1 MKVLTQ
7 KFYTVYSSPLGQLT
21 IQACDQGL
29 LGAWFEQQT
38 TQPEELGARV
48 DNHPILKQ
56 AIQEYEEYFAG
67 TRKEFEVTI
76 AAQGTHFQNQVWQAL
91 TQIPFG
97 QTRYY
102 AQLADVLNNP
112 KAVRAVGLANGKN
125 PISII
130 VPCHRVIGKNGSL
143 TGYAGGIEIKQ
154 ALLCHEGSFAEQV
167 KLL

>member
-1 MKVLTQ
+1 MKVVTQ

-29 LGAWFEQQT
+29 LGAWFEQQA
-38 TQPEELGARV
+38 TQPEELGTR
-48 DNHPILKQ
+48 NHYHPILKQ
-56 AIQEYEEYFAG
+56 AVAEYEEYFAG
-67 TRKEFEVTI
+67 VRKAFDVKI
-76 AAQGTHFQNQVWQAL
+76 AAQGTPFQNQVWRAL

-102 AQLADVLNNP
+102 AQLADALNNP

-143 TGYAGGIEIKQ
+143 TGYAGGIEIKR
-154 ALLCHEGSFAEQV
+154 ALLCHEGSFAAQG